1 MIATRWILWAL
12 AGCDEGGASVD
23 SAAEDD
29 TQATLTLHPNESI
42 DVYSTASWTSNS
54 STRTR
59 LEVTTGSSPVLV
71 TDWIDGPDA
80 SDVPLLGLWTSD
92 TFTVSLTNEAGAVL
106 ATSTVT
112 TGAGPTELSR
122 MTVTGAASWSGY
134 VVTQIGTTETQTV
147 VILAPNGRPVW
158 YWQVAGIYLNRVL
171 LRRDGLGVWLLA
183 SPDPGLG
190 IPGWIG
196 SVAWDGSL
204 LVDVE
209 PLGHDGEGC
218 SHDLF
223 ELADGRVAFLGP
235 DTRNIDEIEY
245 AGDSLFALDAEGNE
259 AELWSFWDDFAPTPD
274 VIAPFSWTHA
284 NALRW
289 NNERQSLWVGSREM
303 SALVELDPAT
313 WRPVT
318 VFGGATPSF
327 VSPEET
333 ALPLGQHQFDFL
345 DDRLVVHDN
354 RDATRGSRV
363 VVYDLDFAAEPP
375 AAVETW
381 EGAHEPPI
389 FDFIMGD
396 VSWVGPER
404 LLVTWSATG
413 LIEERH
419 LDGTVPWS
427 VGLDLGALFPYTQ
440 YVEALPGSTPAT
452 TE

>member
-1 MIATRWILWAL
+1 MISAGWILWAL
-12 AGCDEGGASVD
+12 AGCDDAVGPNDTA
-23 SAAEDD
+23 DD
-29 TQATLTLHPNESI
+29 GQSEATLILRTNDIIE
-42 DVYSTASWTSNS
+42 VYTTASWTSS
-54 STRTR
+54 SASRTR
-59 LEVTTGSSPVLV
+59 IEVATDETSVLV
-71 TDWIDGPDA
+71 TDWIDGPNAD
-80 SDVPLLGLWTSD
+80 DVPVLGLWTSG
-92 TFTVSLTNEAGAVL
+92 TFTVNLVEEGGARL
-106 ATSTVT
+106 ATRTVT

-134 VVTQIGTTETQTV
+134 VVTQIGTPEVQTV
-147 VILAPNGRPVW
+147 VVLAPNGRPVW
-158 YWQVAGIYLNRVL
+158 YWQVSGIYLNRVL
-171 LRRDGLGVWLLA
+171 LRRDGTGVWLLA
-183 SPDPGLG
+183 SPDPALG

-209 PLGHDGEGC
+209 PVGHDGEGC
-218 SHDLF
+218 SHDLL
-223 ELADGRVAFLGP
+223 ELEDGRVAFLGP
-235 DTRNIDEIEY
+235 DTRTIDGLEY
-245 AGDSLFALDAEGNE
+245 AGDSLFALDTEGNE
-259 AELWSFWDDFAPTPD
+259 VELWSFWDDFAANPG

-289 NNERQSLWVGSREM
+289 SAERQSLWVGSREM

-313 WRPVT
+313 WRPVS
-318 VFGGATPSF
+318 VFGGPAPSF
-327 VSPEET
+327 VSPDET
-333 ALPLGQHQFDFL
+333 ALPFGQHQFDFL

-363 VVYDLDFAAEPP
+363 VIYDLDFDAEPP
-375 AAVETW
+375 TAVETW

-396 VSWVGPER
+396 VSWVGAER

-413 LIEERH
+413 LLEERH

-452 TE
+452 PE